1 MNSSHDVPSLLMYEA
16 WLLLTSETE
25 LPSPSATTPGSGII
39 CILSTHVNEEE
50 EGIDMVVVGAMDTS
64 GIMCRVRRKRHFGG
78 GVFIGVGIK
87 FTWPSTIHRDNTT
100 TMELQTR
107 DDLLHTFS
115 RRRRQLGNPHLAF
128 SRVINSCLIAT
139 PTPTPS

>member
-1 MNSSHDVPSLLMYEA
+1 MLNSSRDVPSLLIYEA

-64 GIMCRVRRKRHFGG
+64 GIDVSYPSEEAFVGGSVRRS
-78 GVFIGVGIK
+78 
-87 FTWPSTIHRDNTT
+87 WY
-100 TMELQTR
+100 
-107 DDLLHTFS
+107 
-115 RRRRQLGNPHLAF
+115 
-128 SRVINSCLIAT
+128 
-139 PTPTPS
+139 